1 MIKASR
7 PGRVITRFGSQVLVE
22 DGDGHVHRC
31 TPRRR
36 LEHVVC
42 NDAVSW
48 HPESSGDGV
57 VTEVHPRS
65 NLLERVDPR
74 GQRKNI
80 AANVDQVVVV
90 TAAAPAPSWPLVDRY
105 LVAIEGMPARAL
117 ILYNKADRPDPDPE
131 STLAALTGYQALGY
145 PVLKTSVADG
155 RGMEA
160 LGDFLAQGTSV
171 LVGQSG
177 VGKSSLIQALLPD
190 LDIRIGALSELS
202 GEGRHTTTNATV
214 YRLPCGG
221 ALIDS
226 PGVRDFSPGPTPQRE
241 LAQGFVEF
249 RTLAPACRFHNCT
262 HTVEPGCAVKAA
274 LEQGQIDPRR
284 YASYCTLLEAAQV

>member
-1 MIKASR
+1 MKASR

-22 DGDGHVHRC
+22 DEDGHVHRC

-48 HPESSGDGV
+48 HPEPSGDGV
-57 VTEVHPRS
+57 VTDIHTRG

-80 AANVDQVVVV
+80 AANVDQVVIV

-105 LVAIEGMPARAL
+105 LVAIEGLPARAL
-117 ILYNKADRPDPDPE
+117 ILYNKADQPAPDPE
-131 STLAALTGYQALGY
+131 GTAAALQGYEALGY
-145 PVLKTSVADG
+145 PVLRTSVANG
-155 RGMEA
+155 QGMEA
-160 LGDFLAQGTSV
+160 LRAFLAMGTSV

-177 VGKSSLIQALLPD
+177 VGKSSLVQALLPD
-190 LDIRIGALSELS
+190 LEIRIGALSELS

-241 LAQGFVEF
+241 LAQGFVEL
-249 RTLAPACRFHNCT
+249 RALAPECRFHNCT

-274 LEQGQIDPRR
+274 LEQGRINPRR
-284 YASYCTLLEAAQV
+284 YESYRTLLEAAEA